1 MTGRYYEFTM
11 PLPGGE
17 EQRVWIL
24 IMYEEQRVW
33 ILIMY
38 EEQRVWILI
47 MYLEERMH
55 RGANWVRGL

>member
-1 MTGRYYEFTM
+1 
-11 PLPGGE
+11 
-17 EQRVWIL
+17 
-24 IMYEEQRVW
+24 MYEEQRVW